1 MPRRRKYLYLANVLL
16 VIAVLSTTVAAQEK
30 NIWDEYRPS
39 IIAAMPVNEKVIL
52 FQYNVL
58 IYAPE
63 KKLTTIGVTLP
74 GVTYRPFA
82 KDGKGTWLELWAG
95 TLFAWTDN
103 YHTPNSFELRPVVG
117 VRTYVPKL
125 KKVNIINFGR
135 YEYRKFFEADKRSS
149 EQPRFRNRVSIE
161 IPLAKGDKRW
171 AAGTYYTAADVEPF
185 WRLDNKFMEKV
196 RLRGTLGYVVKRR
209 LTLEFIYH
217 AEWAGS
223 KGKPKNYV
231 GNIWRGGI
239 KFLFPRG
246 KGIFPRIDID
256 E

>member
-1 MPRRRKYLYLANVLL
+1 MQRRRKCPYLANVLL
-16 VIAVLSTTVAAQEK
+16 VIAIFSVHVAAQER
-30 NIWDEYRPS
+30 NIWHEYRPS
-39 IIAAMPVNEKVIL
+39 VITAMPINEKWIL

-63 KKLTTIGVTLP
+63 KKLTTVGVTLP

-82 KDGKGTWLELWAG
+82 KNGKGTWLELWAG

-103 YHTPNSFELRPVVG
+103 YHKANSFEHRPVVG
-117 VRTYVPKL
+117 VRTFVPKT
-125 KKVNIINFGR
+125 KKVNIINFAR
-135 YEYRKFFEADKRSS
+135 YEHRIFYENDTKTS
-149 EQPRFRNRVSIE
+149 QPRLRDRVAIE

-171 AAGTYYTAADVEPF
+171 AAGTYYTVADVEPF
-185 WRLDNKFMEKV
+185 WRLDDKFMEKV
-196 RLRGTLGYVVKRR
+196 RLRGTMGYIVKKR
-209 LTLEFIYH
+209 LALEFIYH

-223 KGKPKNYV
+223 KDQPKKYV
-231 GNIWRGGI
+231 GNIWRFSI
-239 KFLFPRG
+239 KFLLPRG

>member
-1 MPRRRKYLYLANVLL
+1 MLRRRKYLYLANVLL
-16 VIAVLSTTVAAQEK
+16 VIAIFSRHAAAQDN
-30 NIWDEYRPS
+30 NIWEEYRPS
-39 IIAAMPVNEKVIL
+39 IITAMPINEKWIV

-58 IYAPE
+58 VYAPE
-63 KKLTTIGVTLP
+63 KKLTTIGVTMP
-74 GVTYRPFA
+74 GITYRPFA
-82 KDGKGTWLELWAG
+82 TKGKGTWLELWAG
-95 TLFAWTDN
+95 TLFTWTDN

-117 VRTYVPKL
+117 VRTFVPKI

-135 YEYRKFFEADKRSS
+135 YEYRKFFEDNHST
-149 EQPRFRNRVSIE
+149 EQPRFRDRVSIE

-171 AAGTYYTAADVEPF
+171 APGTYYTAADVEPF
-185 WRLDNKFMEKV
+185 WRLDNKFLEKV
-196 RLRGTLGYVVKRR
+196 RVRGTLGYIVKRR
-209 LTLEFIYH
+209 LAVEFIYH

-231 GNIWRGGI
+231 GNIWRVSI